1 MANAQTGDT
10 VKVHYTGRLGDGTIF
25 DNSEDREPL
34 EFTIGDGKLIPGFE
48 NGVIGM
54 QVGEQKEIEVAF
66 EDAYGAFNEEMLVEV
81 PRKEL
86 PAEFA
91 AEIGEFVEI
100 SDQDGNT
107 FLVQVMEV
115 DKNTVV
121 LDGNHPLAGEDLIFN
136 LKLVAIV

>member
-25 DNSEDREPL
+25 DSSEDREPL

-66 EDAYGAFNEEMLVEV
+66 EDAYGAFNEEMFVEV

-107 FLVQVMEV
+107 FVVQVMEV
-115 DKNTVV
+115 DENTVV